1 MDLSFAGAAAALLLL
16 GGAACGRR
24 TETGGPPIA
33 GDPAAS
39 SSMAPIAVRV
49 IQPRGS
55 PRAAFDLRLQAV
67 PAGGDDWSL
76 LLHLGHPRGGSGS
89 VEFSLPDGFEVI
101 EGEIRRE
108 FTLQPGE
115 DRLDRIVIR
124 VPRTGY
130 RTIAASAVIE
140 GRREEAYAVFGE
152 RPTAEERGLRIRVTG
167 SGERVLR
174 SGPEDA
180 GR

>member
-1 MDLSFAGAAAALLLL
+1 
-16 GGAACGRR
+16 
-24 TETGGPPIA
+24 
-33 GDPAAS
+33 
-39 SSMAPIAVRV
+39 MAPIPVR
-49 IQPRGS
+49 IMNPRGS
-55 PRAAFDLRLQAV
+55 PRAAFDLRLQAE
-67 PAGGDDWSL
+67 PAGGDDWTL
-76 LLHLGHPRGGSGS
+76 LLHLGAPRRGQGS
-89 VEFSLPDGFEVI
+89 VEFSLPDGFEVL
-101 EGEIRRE
+101 EGEVLRE

-130 RTIAASAVIE
+130 RTIAAAAVID
-140 GRREEAYAVFGE
+140 GRREEAYAAFGE

-174 SGPEDA
+174 TGPEDV